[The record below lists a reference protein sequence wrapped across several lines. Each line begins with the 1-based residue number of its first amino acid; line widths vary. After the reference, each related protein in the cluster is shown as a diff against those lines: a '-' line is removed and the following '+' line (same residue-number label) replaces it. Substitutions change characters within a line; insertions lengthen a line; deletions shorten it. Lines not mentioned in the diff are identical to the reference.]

1 MAFRVK
7 NVLPGARLTG
17 SGYIAGESPG
27 LVTVASAPAARR
39 VFLLER
45 NGMQVIRSTISA
57 GNGTYQFSNINTGR
71 RYCVVA
77 TDHQLQFNAVIRDNI
92 TPAVDE

>member
-7 NVLPGARLTG
+7 NVLPGGRLTG
-17 SGYIAGESPG
+17 TGYIAGESPG
-27 LVTVASAPAARR
+27 LVSVAGSPAARR

-45 NGMQVIRSTISA
+45 NGMQVTRSTISA
-57 GNGTYQFSNINTGR
+57 ADGTYRFSHIDAGR

-77 TDHQLQFNAVIRDNI
+77 IDHQLQFNAVIRDNI
-92 TPAVDE
+92 APVNE